1 MTHAMNTPIYFRLS
15 ILAAATFVSSL
26 TYAQTNAE
34 KIKAKWIVEKF
45 ETEKNTPQAIQ
56 AKQDL
61 EGSYLTF
68 EKDELTI
75 TKKTESGESLIKKGQ
90 YLVLN
95 NSLTLGK
102 DQATILELSEKHL
115 TIQIP
120 KQGTLYL
127 TKM

>member
-1 MTHAMNTPIYFRLS
+1 MNTLIYVRLS
-15 ILAAATFVSSL
+15 ILAVVTFVSSL

-34 KIKAKWIVEKF
+34 KIKAKWVVEKF

-61 EGSYLTF
+61 EGSYLAF

-75 TKKTESGESLIKKGQ
+75 TKKTGSGESLIKRGQ
-90 YLVLN
+90 YLVLD

-120 KQGTLYL
+120 NQGILYL
-127 TKM
+127 AKM

>member
-1 MTHAMNTPIYFRLS
+1 MNTLIYIRLS
-15 ILAAATFVSSL
+15 ILVVVTFVSSL
-26 TYAQTNAE
+26 TCAQTNAE
-34 KIKAKWIVEKF
+34 KIKAKWVVEKF

-61 EGSYLTF
+61 EGSYLAF

-75 TKKTESGESLIKKGQ
+75 TKKTESGESLIKRGQ
-90 YLVLN
+90 YLVLD

-120 KQGTLYL
+120 NQGILYL
-127 TKM
+127 AKM